1 MGKEKKKTPYITEI
15 NVGFRLNSVMENIFL
30 KCGYILL
37 LETMH
42 VKSSDAYE
50 LAHGLLISLN

>member
-1 MGKEKKKTPYITEI
+1 
-15 NVGFRLNSVMENIFL
+15 MENIFL

-50 LAHGLLISLN
+50 LAHGLLISLNKQIAHIF